1 MSFHTNFVWRNLMS
15 LKNCACCG
23 ELFVTRPQVPNHAFC
38 SKHACQRERRQ
49 QWQRKK
55 LQDDHHYREN
65 LQDAQRAW
73 RTRNPD
79 YSRNYRAANPQY
91 TQKNRE
97 QQRIRCCPER
107 EQNVAKID
115 MSTASFVLH
124 GIPAGVYRIRHVQD
138 SVHCKTDAWI
148 IEITPV
154 CAACPCKIDACKDS
168 T

>member
-1 MSFHTNFVWRNLMS
+1 MITRI
-15 LKNCACCG
+15 CACCG
-23 ELFVTRPQVPNHAFC
+23 EVFAPRPQSPNQSFC
-38 SKHACQRERRQ
+38 TNPVCQRDRRK
-49 QWQRKK
+49 QWQQKK
-55 LQDDHHYREN
+55 LLVDPFYREN

-107 EQNVAKID
+107 EQDVAKTD
-115 MSTASFVLH
+115 MSTASFALH
-124 GIPAGVYRIRHVQD
+124 GIPAGVYQIRHVQD